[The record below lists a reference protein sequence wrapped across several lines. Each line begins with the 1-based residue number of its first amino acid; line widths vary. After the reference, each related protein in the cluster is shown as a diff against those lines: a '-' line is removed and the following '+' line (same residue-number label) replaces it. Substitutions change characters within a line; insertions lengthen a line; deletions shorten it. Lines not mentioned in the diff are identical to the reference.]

1 MRTTSE
7 DEMAEKILIAVP
19 RESAPGETRVALTPD
34 TVRRLV
40 SDEVAV
46 RVERGAGRLASF
58 TDEAYAEA
66 GAELSDL
73 DDLGE
78 ADIWV
83 RVQPPRQDEGQHE
96 ADRIR
101 SGGVLIG
108 FMDPSGQPDLMSR
121 LAERGVTTMAI
132 ELLPRIT
139 RAQRMDALSAMST
152 VAGYKAVI
160 MGADSLGKL
169 FPMLMTAAGTLS
181 PAHVLVIGAGVAG
194 LQAIATAH
202 RLGAVVEAF
211 DVRPA
216 VKEQVESLGAKFVE
230 AHEETVVGEETE
242 AGYAAELSEDQQEQ
256 ERRLL
261 AEHIGKADVVIT
273 TALVPGRPAPL
284 IITEDMVKSMRH
296 GSAIVDLAAAAGGNC
311 ELTEPDQTVERH
323 GVWIHGAT
331 NLPALVPVHSSQMYS
346 RNLQALLDHLLADGE
361 LRIDLDDA
369 ITGPICV
376 THGGEVRWAG

>member
-1 MRTTSE
+1 MP
-7 DEMAEKILIAVP
+7 EKTVIAVP

-40 SDEVAV
+40 SDALAV
-46 RVERGAGRLASF
+46 RVEQGAGALAAF
-58 TDEAYAEA
+58 PDEAYSEA
-66 GAELSDL
+66 GADIVAGPEGLA
-73 DDLGE
+73 E

-83 RVQPPRQDEGQHE
+83 RVQPPREREDGTDEVE
-96 ADRIR
+96 MIR
-101 SGGVLIG
+101 SGGVLAS
-108 FMDPSGQPDLMSR
+108 FLSPAESPDLLRR
-121 LAERGVTTMAI
+121 LAERQVTALSI

-160 MGADSLGKL
+160 IGADTLGKL
-169 FPMLMTAAGTLS
+169 FPLLITAAGTLS

-230 AHEETVVGEETE
+230 AEEHEVGGGETE
-242 AGYAAELSEDQQEQ
+242 GGYAEELSEDEQEA

-261 AEHIGKADVVIT
+261 AEHVAKSDVVIT
-273 TALVPGRPAPL
+273 TALIPGKPAPL
-284 IITEDMVKSMRH
+284 IITADMVRGMRH
-296 GSAIVDLAAAAGGNC
+296 GSTIIDLAAVAGGNC
-311 ELTEPDQTVERH
+311 ELTEPGESVERH
-323 GVWIHGAT
+323 GVMIHGAT
-331 NLPALVPVHSSQMYS
+331 NLPAQVPVHASQMYS
-346 RNLQALLDHLLADGE
+346 RNLQALLNHLISEEGVQ
-361 LRIDLDDA
+361 IDLDDE
-369 ITGPICV
+369 ITGAICV
-376 THGGEVRWAG
+376 THAGDVRYGA

>member
-1 MRTTSE
+1 MP
-7 DEMAEKILIAVP
+7 EKTVIAVP

-40 SDEVAV
+40 SDALAV
-46 RVERGAGRLASF
+46 RVEQGAGALAAF
-58 TDEAYAEA
+58 PDEAYSEA
-66 GAELSDL
+66 GADIVAGPEGLA
-73 DDLGE
+73 E

-83 RVQPPRQDEGQHE
+83 RVQPPREREDGTDEVE
-96 ADRIR
+96 MIR
-101 SGGVLIG
+101 SGGVLAS
-108 FMDPSGQPDLMSR
+108 FLSPAESPDLLRR
-121 LAERGVTTMAI
+121 LAERQVTALSI

-160 MGADSLGKL
+160 IGADTLGKL
-169 FPMLMTAAGTLS
+169 FPLLITAAGTLS

-230 AHEETVVGEETE
+230 AEEHEVGGGETE
-242 AGYAAELSEDQQEQ
+242 GGYAEELSEDEQEA

-261 AEHIGKADVVIT
+261 AEHVAKSDVVIT
-273 TALVPGRPAPL
+273 TALIPGKPAPL
-284 IITEDMVKSMRH
+284 IITADMVRGMRH
-296 GSAIVDLAAAAGGNC
+296 GSTIIDLAAVADEPPGADPGPRQPNVFTQPAGAPRP
-311 ELTEPDQTVERH
+311 PDLGGRRSDRP
-323 GVWIHGAT
+323 G
-331 NLPALVPVHSSQMYS
+331 
-346 RNLQALLDHLLADGE
+346 RRD
-361 LRIDLDDA
+361 
-369 ITGPICV
+369 
-376 THGGEVRWAG
+376 HGGDLRDARGRRAVRGMTPSRRRPRAASRKARVKKGIQG

>member
-1 MRTTSE
+1 MP
-7 DEMAEKILIAVP
+7 EKTVIAVP

-40 SDEVAV
+40 SDALAV
-46 RVERGAGRLASF
+46 RVEQGAGALAAF
-58 TDEAYAEA
+58 PDEAYSEA
-66 GAELSDL
+66 GADIVAGPEGLA
-73 DDLGE
+73 E

-83 RVQPPRQDEGQHE
+83 RVQPPREREDGTDEVE
-96 ADRIR
+96 MIR
-101 SGGVLIG
+101 SGGVLAS
-108 FMDPSGQPDLMSR
+108 FLSPAESPDLLRR
-121 LAERGVTTMAI
+121 LAERQVTALSI

-160 MGADSLGKL
+160 IGADTLGKL
-169 FPMLMTAAGTLS
+169 FPLLITAAGTLS

-230 AHEETVVGEETE
+230 AEEHEVGGGETE
-242 AGYAAELSEDQQEQ
+242 GGYAEELSEDEQEA

-261 AEHIGKADVVIT
+261 AEHVAKSDVVIT
-273 TALVPGRPAPL
+273 TALIPGKPAPL
-284 IITEDMVKSMRH
+284 IITADMVRGMRH
-296 GSAIVDLAAAAGGNC
+296 GSTIIDLAAVAGGNC
-311 ELTEPDQTVERH
+311 ELTEPGESVERH
-323 GVWIHGAT
+323 GVIIHGAT
-331 NLPALVPVHSSQMYS
+331 NLPAQIPVHASQMYS
-346 RNLQALLDHLLADGE
+346 RNLQALLDHLISEEGVQ
-361 LRIDLDDA
+361 IDLDDE
-369 ITGPICV
+369 ITGAICV
-376 THGGEVRWAG
+376 THAGDVRYGA

>member
-1 MRTTSE
+1 MP
-7 DEMAEKILIAVP
+7 EKTVIAVP

-40 SDEVAV
+40 SDQVAV
-46 RVERGAGRLASF
+46 RVEQGAGVLAAF
-58 TDEAYAEA
+58 PDEMYREA
-66 GAELSDL
+66 GAEVVAGPDGLA
-73 DDLGE
+73 E

-83 RVQPPRQDEGQHE
+83 RVQPPRERENGVHE
-96 ADRIR
+96 VEMMR
-101 SGGVLIG
+101 SGSLLAG
-108 FMDPSGQPDLMSR
+108 FLSPAESSDLLRR
-121 LAERGVTTMAI
+121 LAERQITALSV

-160 MGADSLGKL
+160 IGADSLGKL
-169 FPMLMTAAGTLS
+169 FPLLITAAGTLS

-230 AHEETVVGEETE
+230 AEEEHEVGGGETE
-242 AGYAAELSEDQQEQ
+242 GGYAEELSESEQEA

-261 AEHIGKADVVIT
+261 TAHVAKSDVVIT
-273 TALVPGRPAPL
+273 TALVPGKPAPL
-284 IITEDMVKSMRH
+284 IITEEMVRGMRH
-296 GSAIVDLAAAAGGNC
+296 GSTIIDLAAVAGGNC
-311 ELTEPDQTVERH
+311 ELTVPGETVERH
-323 GVWIHGAT
+323 GVTIHGAT
-331 NLPALVPVHSSQMYS
+331 NLPAQVPVHASQMYS
-346 RNLQALLDHLLADGE
+346 RNLQALLNHLISEEGVQV
-361 LRIDLDDA
+361 DLDDE
-369 ITGPICV
+369 ITGAICV
-376 THGGEVRWAG
+376 THAGDVRYEA

>member
-1 MRTTSE
+1 MP
-7 DEMAEKILIAVP
+7 EKTVIAVP

-40 SDEVAV
+40 SDALAV
-46 RVERGAGRLASF
+46 RVEQGAGALAAF
-58 TDEAYAEA
+58 PDEAYSEA
-66 GAELSDL
+66 GADMVAGPEGLA
-73 DDLGE
+73 E

-83 RVQPPRQDEGQHE
+83 RVQPPREREDGTDEVE
-96 ADRIR
+96 MIR
-101 SGGVLIG
+101 SGGVLAS
-108 FMDPSGQPDLMSR
+108 FLSPAESPDLLRR
-121 LAERGVTTMAI
+121 LAERQVTALSI

-160 MGADSLGKL
+160 IGADTLGKL
-169 FPMLMTAAGTLS
+169 FPLLITAAGTLS

-230 AHEETVVGEETE
+230 AEEHEVGGGETE
-242 AGYAAELSEDQQEQ
+242 GGYAEELSEDEQEA

-261 AEHIGKADVVIT
+261 AEHVAKSDVVIT
-273 TALVPGRPAPL
+273 TALIPGKPAPL
-284 IITEDMVKSMRH
+284 IITADMVRGMRH
-296 GSAIVDLAAAAGGNC
+296 GSTIIDLAAVAGGNC
-311 ELTEPDQTVERH
+311 ELTEPGESVERH
-323 GVWIHGAT
+323 GVMIHGAT
-331 NLPALVPVHSSQMYS
+331 NLPAQVPVHASQMYS
-346 RNLQALLDHLLADGE
+346 RNLQALLDHLISEEGVQ
-361 LRIDLDDA
+361 IDLDDE
-369 ITGPICV
+369 ITGAICV
-376 THGGEVRWAG
+376 THAGDVRYGA